1 MPTYEFYCENCR
13 ETVTLYLRLSEFE
26 KGDYTCPKCKGSALK
41 RQISSFQTKTSK
53 KS

>member
-1 MPTYEFYCENCR
+1 MPTYEFFCEKCQ
-13 ETVTLYLRLSEFE
+13 ESFVLYLRLSEYE
-26 KGDYTCPKCKGSALK
+26 KGDYTCPKCKDTDIK